1 MGEVAER
8 LPDFTDPRDL
18 VFVEEFV
25 RTGDPIVACTRAN
38 MIDVE
43 FSPEVRA
50 RAQLK
55 RPEIQAA
62 VKLLEGMNIVGMDV
76 GITREAIV
84 AQMEYV
90 YAAATKNKD
99 FKSAIAAKSLQASL
113 LGMLEQKITL
123 THNVPV
129 REMTT
134 EQIEKLLAKRMKV
147 IDVTPEV
154 IVGEGKTHIERA
166 IGRGTGS
173 GIAEPPQGNHKP
185 A

>member
-1 MGEVAER
+1 MTEAER
-8 LPDFTDPRDL
+8 EAAEKAERDNI
-18 VFVEEFV
+18 FVEEFV
-25 RTGDPIVACTRAN
+25 RTGDPIVACIRAD
-38 MIDVE
+38 MIDAQ
-43 FSPEVRA
+43 FSPEVKA

-62 VKLLEGMNIVGMDV
+62 VKLLESMNIVGVDV

-84 AQMEYV
+84 AQMEYL
-90 YAAATKNKD
+90 YLAAIKNKD

-166 IGRGTGS
+166 IGRGIGS
-173 GIAEPPQGNHKP
+173 GIAEPPEGNHKP